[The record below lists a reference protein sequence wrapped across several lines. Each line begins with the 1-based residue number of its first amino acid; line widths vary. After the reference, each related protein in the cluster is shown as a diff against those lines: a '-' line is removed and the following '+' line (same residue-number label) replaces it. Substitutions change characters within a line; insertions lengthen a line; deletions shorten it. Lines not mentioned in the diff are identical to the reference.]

1 MFTTV
6 SIIILV
12 SVLFV
17 LKELLRSKNKKN
29 SKRSSWGPPLR
40 EQTIQ
45 KPSPNIR
52 DKGDQLKIV
61 SSESVEFS
69 TRKLMGFHEYKV
81 FNLIEKEIIPD
92 FKYCR
97 VFAQVSLGEILD
109 SSYNLARRCINSKR
123 VDILII
129 DGSGNPLL
137 AVEYQGSGHYKSDAA
152 LRDAV
157 KKEALRKAGVGY
169 IEVTPEHTN
178 DDIKYIV
185 RRSLEGRVVVK
196 NNTEQKPVE
205 QFSV

>member
-1 MFTTV
+1 MFTTI
-6 SIIILV
+6 SIFILLGV
-12 SVLFV
+12 CFV
-17 LKELLRSKNKKN
+17 VKEFLRSNKKKY
-29 SKRSSWGPPLR
+29 STKSSWNPPLR
-40 EQTIQ
+40 EKTIQ
-45 KPSPNIR
+45 KPSLNIR

-61 SSESVEFS
+61 SSENVEFS
-69 TRKLMGFHEYKV
+69 TKKLMGFNEYKV

-109 SSYNLARRCINSKR
+109 SGYDLARRCINSKR
-123 VDILII
+123 LDILII

-137 AVEYQGSGHYKSDAA
+137 AVEYQGTGHYKSDAA

-185 RRSLEGRVVVK
+185 RRSLEDRVAVK